1 MKYFFSTQKHEV
13 TSDELI
19 FMIVPHIVRGPASD
33 GNTDPIDTGTENGVQ
48 IREVSAPPAQPTAGP
63 HN

>member
-19 FMIVPHIVRGPASD
+19 FMIVPHIVRAPASD
-33 GNTDPIDTGTENGVQ
+33 GNTGPIDTGTENGVQ
-48 IREVSAPPAQPTAGP
+48 IHEVSAPPTQTIAGP
-63 HN
+63 HP